1 MAVAPEDA
9 SRVPGPDAVL
19 AAVLFAADRFLA
31 SAEPWETNIAEV
43 LARLGTAAGVSRVYI
58 FENHLDAHGRQCS
71 GQRYE
76 WVAEGITSQ
85 MDNPLLRGFDY
96 VDVGWGRW
104 AELLVRRD
112 VMVGNTRD
120 FPASERPELDA
131 EDIKSIALVPIHVE
145 GLWWGFIGF
154 DECAAER
161 EWLPNDVAALR
172 AAADTL
178 GAAIQRTRTER
189 RLRAQQAQYRAVFEA
204 TGDGLVISDLDG
216 RLVEANPAFHRMHAY
231 SPGELAGTHP
241 EAWTHPADLTIV
253 TEFLSALPHTGAAI
267 RVRHIRKDGTTFPV
281 EVRADSVI
289 FSGEPHT
296 LTVVRDATDTAN
308 AMDLLQRRVAALAR
322 VASDMVV
329 DQPLETTLRNAVA
342 TVVRASGGVAAAV
355 HVMERDSDRLR
366 FLATDGLP
374 DGYEEGLRACWGLG
388 VDSPAVSALREQ
400 RVEVIRGAPART
412 LARPRAKPIHR
423 FLPHV
428 DWDILVAV
436 PLGAMGQMFGAL
448 HVYYLPHDEPAD
460 EELRFLVA
468 FADQIAVAVENAT
481 LLAEGRQNAALLE
494 RQRLARELHDS
505 VSQALFSMT
514 LHARAAELAMEKQG
528 IDGNGPLGRAVA
540 QLRELTQGALAE
552 MRALIF
558 ELRPGALAEE
568 GLISA
573 VRKQAAA
580 IAAREG
586 LPIVV
591 VDETG
596 ERPVL
601 DEEGEEHLY
610 RIVLEAL
617 HNTVKHADAQ
627 RITVSVSRTESDLTV
642 VVEDDGRGFDP
653 AAAFPGHMG
662 LGTMRE
668 RAARMGADLRIVSAA
683 GAGTSVMVTAP
694 ITKQMETTS
703 R

>member
-1 MAVAPEDA
+1 MAAAQEDA
-9 SRVPGPDAVL
+9 DLVPGPDAIL
-19 AAVLFAADRFLA
+19 AAVQFAADRFLA
-31 SAEPWETNIAEV
+31 GAAPWETDIAEV

-58 FENHLDAHGRQCS
+58 FENHLDAYGRLCS
-71 GQRYE
+71 RQRYE
-76 WVAEGITSQ
+76 WVAEGITPQ
-85 MDNPLLRGFDY
+85 IDNPLLKGFDY

-104 AELLVRRD
+104 AEALSRGE
-112 VMVGNTRD
+112 VMAADTRD
-120 FPASERPELDA
+120 LPAAERPELEAQDVR
-131 EDIKSIALVPIHVE
+131 SIALVPIHVE
-145 GLWWGFIGF
+145 GVWWGFIGF
-154 DECAAER
+154 DECTTER
-161 EWLPNDVAALR
+161 EWLPSDVVALR

-178 GAAIQRTRTER
+178 AAAIQRTRTER

-204 TGDGLVISDLDG
+204 TGDGLVISDPQG

-231 SPGELAGTHP
+231 SPGELAGARPETWTHP
-241 EAWTHPADLTIV
+241 EDLTAV
-253 TEFLSALPHTGAAI
+253 TDFLSAVPQAGAAI
-267 RVRHIRKDGTTFPV
+267 RVRHVRKDGTIFPV
-281 EVRADSVI
+281 DVRADFVV

-296 LTVVRDATDTAN
+296 LTVVRDATETAN
-308 AMDLLQRRVAALAR
+308 AMDLLHRRVAALAR

-329 DQPLETTLRNAVA
+329 DQPPETTLRNAVA

-355 HVMERDSDRLR
+355 HVVEGDTGRVR
-366 FLATDGLP
+366 FLATHGLP
-374 DGYEEGLRACWGLG
+374 DGYEDGLRASWELG
-388 VDSPAVSALREQ
+388 VDSPAVHALREQ
-400 RVEVIRGAPART
+400 RLEVIRGAPART
-412 LARPRAKPIHR
+412 LARPAAKPIHR

-428 DWDILVAV
+428 EWDILVAV
-436 PLGAMGQMFGAL
+436 PLGTMGQMIGAL

-460 EELRFLVA
+460 EELRFLKA

-514 LHARAAELAMEKQG
+514 LHARAAELAMAKQG

-591 VDETG
+591 VDETE
-596 ERPVL
+596 ERPDL
-601 DEEGEEHLY
+601 DEGAEEHLY
-610 RIVLEAL
+610 RIVVEAL

-627 RITVSVSRTESDLTV
+627 RVTVTFGRTESELTI
-642 VVEDDGRGFDP
+642 VVEDDGCGFDP
-653 AAAFPGHMG
+653 TAAFPGHMG

-668 RAARMGADLRIVSAA
+668 RAARMGADLRIVSGA
-683 GAGTSVMVTAP
+683 GAGTRVMVTGP
-694 ITKQMETTS
+694 IRNQMETDS